1 MAEGSDTY
9 KGLAVPLFG
18 DFEIKQRT
26 AATDVMTITLASG
39 GTGDYI
45 VCQNNSGTEEFVVA
59 AGGGLTITSGGL
71 TITAGDLTVTAGD
84 VAITKGYFLRFS
96 AFYTTAVPTTGL
108 TLGDAFLCKA
118 STAVQLA
125 VCTDSTQNTLT
136 YFTAET
142 ATFGRGTTG

>member
-1 MAEGSDTY
+1 MG
-9 KGLAVPLFG
+9 GLYVPLFG
-18 DFEIKQRT
+18 DFEAINRT
-26 AATDVMTITLASG
+26 AATDHMTLTAAASA
-39 GTGDYI
+39 TGDHI
-45 VCQNNSGTEEFVVA
+45 VCQNSSGTEEFVVA
-59 AGGGLTITSGGL
+59 AGGGVTIAAGGL
-71 TITAGDLTVTAGD
+71 TLTAGDLTVTAGD
-84 VAITKGYFLRFS
+84 VQITKGYFLRFS

-108 TLGDAFLCKA
+108 TLGDAFLCQE